1 MSDDEVPP
9 EAALIEGLRTAVRP
23 PLSVRTAAQDAGI
36 SEGRWRQIAKGYNQA
51 TRDVRVPVRAP
62 ADTLARM
69 ARTVRATPDQL
80 REAGREDAAIE
91 LEGLLLAG
99 SVKSL
104 IPAAHSAPERDETR
118 AAQALVDAA
127 ETLLDVMLRLVRND
141 PARAEHVRAAI
152 AEHEQ
157 LKRALGPLLDTVA
170 GMRQYSVQVS
180 EIVRRHLLQIP
191 EPTREELAQFTIT
204 KEGTHAVHIDSTT
217 QPTTSSEVHENEEAV
232 RQPGAVKTEVEP
244 ESKQSRWRLPTR
256 LRDLEVDPDAP
267 GLA

>member
-1 MSDDEVPP
+1 MLVSEPAQP
-9 EAALIEGLRTAVRP
+9 LEAKLIERLRTSVRP
-23 PLSVRTAAQDAGI
+23 RLSIRAAAKDAGI
-36 SEGRWRQIAKGYNQA
+36 SDSRWHQIIKGYRQE
-51 TRDVRVPVRAP
+51 THDLRVPVRAP

-91 LEGLLLAG
+91 LEELLLAG

-104 IPAAHSAPERDETR
+104 IPAADSAPERDEAR

-204 KEGTHAVHIDSTT
+204 KEGTHAVHIDSTP
-217 QPTTSSEVHENEEAV
+217 QPATSSEVHENEEV
-232 RQPGAVKTEVEP
+232 MYPNRSDV
-244 ESKQSRWRLPTR
+244 
-256 LRDLEVDPDAP
+256 EVDFNPGDY
-267 GLA
+267 GLAARRVTDEDKPQRPLDS

>member
-1 MSDDEVPP
+1 M
-9 EAALIEGLRTAVRP
+9 
-23 PLSVRTAAQDAGI
+23 AGI
-36 SEGRWRQIAKGYNQA
+36 SEGRWRQIAKGYNQVSKD
-51 TRDVRVPVRAP
+51 TFVESVAP

-69 ARTVRATPDQL
+69 ARVVGATPEQL
-80 REAGREDAAIE
+80 REVGREDAAAE
-91 LEGLLLAG
+91 LEELLLAG
-99 SVKSL
+99 SVRSL
-104 IPAAHSAPERDETR
+104 IPAADSAPERDETR

-204 KEGTHAVHIDSTT
+204 KEGTHAVHIDSTP
-217 QPTTSSEVHENEEAV
+217 QPSTPPEGHQDEEVVFHT
-232 RQPGAVKTEVEP
+232 GDDTEV
-244 ESKQSRWRLPTR
+244 
-256 LRDLEVDPDAP
+256 DFDPDHY
-267 GLA
+267 GLAARRVTDEDKPQRPMDS

>member
-1 MSDDEVPP
+1 MQIPTQTP
-9 EAALIEGLRTAVRP
+9 EAKLLEELRQAVRP
-23 PLSVRTAAQDAGI
+23 KLSVRRAATMAGI
-36 SEGRWRQIAKGYNQA
+36 SEGRWRQIAKGYNQVSKD
-51 TRDVRVPVRAP
+51 TFVESVAP

-69 ARTVRATPDQL
+69 ARVVGATPEQL
-80 REAGREDAAIE
+80 REVGREDAAAE
-91 LEGLLLAG
+91 LEELLLAG
-99 SVKSL
+99 SVRSL
-104 IPAAHSAPERDETR
+104 IPAADSAPERDETR

-141 PARAEHVRAAI
+141 PARAEHIRAAI

-204 KEGTHAVHIDSTT
+204 KEGTHAVHIDSTP
-217 QPTTSSEVHENEEAV
+217 QPSASPEGNENEEV
-232 RQPGAVKTEVEP
+232 MYPNR
-244 ESKQSRWRLPTR
+244 S
-256 LRDLEVDPDAP
+256 DLEVDFNPGDY
-267 GLA
+267 GLAARRVTDEDKPG